1 MKAVIF
7 ITLYAILS
15 VNSPKYI
22 PNTTVGRHQLT
33 LEEAEQILGESAVL
47 KERTSDNKT
56 DYYVSKTTF
65 SAKEIDAKNQKQAN
79 LYYMVERFK
88 NEEEA
93 TKTIQTFIKGNQE
106 QKGFELLTA
115 YGDEAFFHTNKDNF
129 CLLVI
134 RKNNKMIRIKVNKLT
149 SKTSL
154 DALRKIGKDLVER
167 V

>member
-1 MKAVIF
+1 
-7 ITLYAILS
+7 
-15 VNSPKYI
+15 
-22 PNTTVGRHQLT
+22 
-33 LEEAEQILGESAVL
+33 
-47 KERTSDNKT
+47 
-56 DYYVSKTTF
+56 
-65 SAKEIDAKNQKQAN
+65 
-79 LYYMVERFK
+79 MVERFK

>member
-1 MKAVIF
+1 MKSIIL

-15 VNSPKYI
+15 VNSPKQM

-33 LEEAEQILGESAVL
+33 LEEAERILGESAIL
-47 KERTSDNKT
+47 KERNSDNQT
-56 DYYVSKTTF
+56 DHYVSKTTF
-65 SAKEIDAKNQKQAN
+65 SAKEIDAKSQKQAN

-88 NEEEA
+88 DEKTA
-93 TKTIQTFIKGNQE
+93 TKTIQSFIKGNQALE
-106 QKGFELLTA
+106 GFELLTA

-134 RKNNKMIRIKVNKLT
+134 RKSNKMIRIKVNKVT
-149 SKTSL
+149 SKTSFEE
-154 DALRKIGKDLVER
+154 LRKIGKDLIER